1 MDYEPGRVT
10 AKPKRPLWT
19 LLALPILAFVAGIAA
34 MGYLLA
40 NWGTA
45 ANFLGIAPAPPPTVE
60 PVPQPV
66 AMEREPAPEPEAEA
80 PAGERLVIDPET
92 TRRVNRLEERLALL
106 DLQSRTAVGNADRA
120 EGLLVAF
127 AARRAIDRG
136 VALGYI
142 ETLLRQRFAA
152 TEPQSVATVLT
163 VARQPVT
170 VQSLQKQFQDVAPHR
185 PAAAR
190 ARAGGER
197 SGPRWPASSPSAAR
211 TRPRPSRRAPAPR
224 RPEPGGGL
232 GGGGLAGGSEAAR
245 PRTGQSVDRQC
256 PPLCRLPSCSGP
268 AGERRVARTAGAHAP
283 AGGQGPLSCSPAFAG
298 ERSPR
303 FPARRKAGRT
313 PARRRI
319 ERS

>member
-19 LLALPILAFVAGIAA
+19 LLALPIVAFLAGLAA
-34 MGYLLA
+34 MGWLLA

-45 ANFLGIAPAPPPTVE
+45 ATFLGIVPAPPPAVVE
-60 PVPQPV
+60 PAPQPMT
-66 AMEREPAPEPEAEA
+66 MEREPALSPPDEPQ
-80 PAGERLVIDPET
+80 AGERLVIDPET

-163 VARQPVT
+163 VARAPVT
-170 VQSLQKQFQDVAPHR
+170 VQSLQKQFQEVAPHLSGGGQGQTWWAALKTEMAGLITIR
-185 PAAAR
+185 RENTPSTQPAER
-190 ARAGGER
+190 LRRAGQSLEAGQVEVALLEVLRLPGHER
-197 SGPRWPASSPSAAR
+197 ADPWIANARRYVASHRALDRLESAALLE
-211 TRPRPSRRAPAPR
+211 PRAPAMPQPRPQPQPR
-224 RPEPGGGL
+224 R
-232 GGGGLAGGSEAAR
+232 
-245 PRTGQSVDRQC
+245 
-256 PPLCRLPSCSGP
+256 
-268 AGERRVARTAGAHAP
+268 
-283 AGGQGPLSCSPAFAG
+283 
-298 ERSPR
+298 
-303 FPARRKAGRT
+303 
-313 PARRRI
+313 
-319 ERS
+319 